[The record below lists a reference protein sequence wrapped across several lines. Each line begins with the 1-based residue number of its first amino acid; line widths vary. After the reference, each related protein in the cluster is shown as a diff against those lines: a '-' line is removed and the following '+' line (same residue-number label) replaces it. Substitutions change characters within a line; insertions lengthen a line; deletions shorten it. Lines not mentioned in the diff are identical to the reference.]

1 MNFKVQA
8 EKMGLDEK
16 EYVEIVDLFIKTTAD
31 NLRQLRSALET
42 GDMSKIHQE
51 THSLKGAALNLGFWE
66 ICEIIERMA
75 MRVREN
81 SWHGLSDDI
90 EMIQG
95 RIDRIADLLG
105 PRLTEDESK
114 GTPGGDPMKKKILV
128 VDNHPVFLKMMTTML
143 EKEGHIVLSAVDG
156 LSALAVLQNFTPDV
170 IFLDLIMPGIGGDK
184 LCRMI
189 RKNPKLK
196 DIYVV
201 IVSAVA
207 AEARLNHSDYGADA
221 CIAKGPYNTMSKHI
235 IAAVEQSGQKT
246 STHQPGAI
254 IGLEGINPHHI
265 TQELLSI
272 KSHFDAILRSM
283 TEGIVEINPE
293 GKIIFANPAAISL
306 IGLPEENL
314 LASNFLELFQE
325 EDQKRAEE
333 LFANRDTRSRVIS
346 EESLFK
352 MNAKVISLGSI
363 PIVGQG
369 DQNLILLLNDV
380 SERKRLEAQL
390 LQAQK
395 MEAIGTLAGGIAH
408 DFNNLLTIIHTH
420 CQLALLDFKE
430 GEVLRGK
437 FEAILNAAERAA
449 SLTRQLLV
457 FSSRQVMEMKVIDIN
472 HLVHDLEKMLRR
484 VLGEDIE
491 LITVLDKNLGK
502 IKADP
507 GQIEQVVLNLAI
519 NARDAMPKGG
529 KLIIETANAVLDEN
543 SPHLQVGVAPGRYVS
558 FSVSDTGVGM
568 TPEIREKIFEP
579 FFTTKE
585 KGKGSGLGLSI
596 AYGIMKQCG
605 GNITV
610 YSEPSHGTIFRIFL
624 PQVDFALGEE
634 GQKAQKRELL
644 GGSETILVV
653 EDEGEVRKLAVEILR
668 RQKYKVLEAA
678 QGEAALLICEEY
690 KAPIHLLLTDVV
702 MPGLNGPDLARRMKY
717 LYPGLKVIFMSGY
730 SDKGI
735 FQRGILDPETGLLQ
749 KPFSLESL
757 TGKVREVLDHQSN

>member
-1 MNFKVQA
+1 MQ
-8 EKMGLDEK
+8 
-16 EYVEIVDLFIKTTAD
+16 
-31 NLRQLRSALET
+31 
-42 GDMSKIHQE
+42 
-51 THSLKGAALNLGFWE
+51 
-66 ICEIIERMA
+66 
-75 MRVREN
+75 
-81 SWHGLSDDI
+81 
-90 EMIQG
+90 
-95 RIDRIADLLG
+95 
-105 PRLTEDESK
+105 
-114 GTPGGDPMKKKILV
+114 KKILV
-128 VDNHPVFLKMMTTML
+128 VDNHPVFLKMVTTML
-143 EKEGHIVLSAVDG
+143 DKEGHTVLSAVDS
-156 LSALAVLQNFTPDV
+156 LSALAVLQDFTPDI

-189 RKNPKLK
+189 RKNPKLNG
-196 DIYVV
+196 IYVV

-207 AEARLNHSDYGADA
+207 AEERLNYSDCGADA
-221 CIAKGPYNTMSKHI
+221 CIAKGPFDTMSKHI
-235 IAAVEQSGQKT
+235 LAAVEQSGQKT
-246 STHQPGAI
+246 SPGQPGGI
-254 IGLEGINPHHI
+254 IGLEGIWPHQL

-272 KSHFDAILRSM
+272 TGHFDAILRSM

-293 GKIIFANPAAISL
+293 GKIIFANPAAIAL

-314 LASNFLELFQE
+314 LASNFPELFQE

-333 LFANRDTRSRVIS
+333 LLANQDTWSRAKS
-346 EESLFK
+346 KESLFK
-352 MNAKVISLGSI
+352 MNAKDLSLSSI
-363 PIVGQG
+363 PIVNQG
-369 DQNLILLLNDV
+369 DRNLILLLNDV
-380 SERKRLEAQL
+380 SEQKRLEAQL

-420 CQLALLDFKE
+420 CQLALLEYKE

-437 FEAILNAAERAA
+437 FESILNAAERAA

-457 FSSRQVMEMKVIDIN
+457 FSRRQVMEMKVFDVN
-472 HLVHDLEKMLRR
+472 QMVQDLEKMLRR

-491 LITVLDKNLGK
+491 LISVLDKDLGK

-543 SPHLQVGVAPGRYVS
+543 SPHLQLGVAPGRYVF

-568 TPEIREKIFEP
+568 TPQIREKIFEP

-596 AYGIMKQCG
+596 VYGIVKQCG

-610 YSEPSHGTIFRIFL
+610 YSEPSQGTIFKIFL
-624 PQVDFALGEE
+624 PQVDFALGEGGE
-634 GQKAQKRELL
+634 KAQKKELA

-653 EDEGEVRKLAVEILR
+653 EDEGEVRNLAVEILR
-668 RQKYKVLEAA
+668 RQRYKVLDAA
-678 QGEAALLICEEY
+678 QGEAALLLCEGY
-690 KAPIHLLLTDVV
+690 KGPIHLLLTDVV

-717 LYPGLKVIFMSGY
+717 LYPELKVILMSGY

-735 FQRGILDPETGLLQ
+735 FQQGILDPETGLLQ

-757 TGKVREVLDHQSN
+757 TGKVREVLDQQSH

>member
-1 MNFKVQA
+1 
-8 EKMGLDEK
+8 
-16 EYVEIVDLFIKTTAD
+16 
-31 NLRQLRSALET
+31 
-42 GDMSKIHQE
+42 
-51 THSLKGAALNLGFWE
+51 
-66 ICEIIERMA
+66 
-75 MRVREN
+75 
-81 SWHGLSDDI
+81 
-90 EMIQG
+90 
-95 RIDRIADLLG
+95 
-105 PRLTEDESK
+105 
-114 GTPGGDPMKKKILV
+114 MKKKILV

-143 EKEGHIVLSAVDG
+143 DKEGHIVLSAEDG
-156 LSALAVLQNFTPDV
+156 LSALAVLRNFTPDI
-170 IFLDLIMPGIGGDK
+170 IFVDLIMPGIGGDK

-189 RKNPKLK
+189 RKNPKLN
-196 DIYVV
+196 DIYIV

-207 AEARLNHSDYGADA
+207 AEERLNYSDYGADA
-221 CIAKGPYNTMSKHI
+221 CIAKGPFDIMSKHI
-235 IAAVEQSGQKT
+235 VAAVEQSGQKT
-246 STHQPGAI
+246 PTREPGAI
-254 IGLEGINPHHI
+254 IGLEGIYPHQI

-272 KSHFDAILRSM
+272 KSHFDAILGSM
-283 TEGIVEINPE
+283 TEGIVEMNPE
-293 GKIIFANPAAISL
+293 GKVIFANPAAVAL

-314 LASNFLELFQE
+314 LASSFLELIQE
-325 EDQKRAEE
+325 QDRKRAEE
-333 LFANRDTRSRVIS
+333 FLANQDTWSRAKA

-352 MNAKVISLGSI
+352 MNEKDLSLSSI
-363 PIVGQG
+363 PIANQG
-369 DQNLILLLNDV
+369 GRNLILLLNDV

-420 CQLALLDFKE
+420 CQLALLDHKE

-457 FSSRQVMEMKVIDIN
+457 FSRRQVMEMKVIDVN
-472 HLVHDLEKMLRR
+472 HLVQDLEKMLRR

-491 LITVLDKNLGK
+491 LITVLDKDLGK

-519 NARDAMPKGG
+519 NARDAMPRGG

-543 SPHLQVGVAPGRYVS
+543 SPHLQAGVAPGRYVF

-568 TPEIREKIFEP
+568 KPEIREKIFVP

-585 KGKGSGLGLSI
+585 KGKGTGLGLSI
-596 AYGIMKQCG
+596 VYGIVKQCG

-610 YSEPSHGTIFRIFL
+610 YSEPSQGTIFKIFL

-634 GQKAQKRELL
+634 GEKTQKKELA

-653 EDEGEVRKLAVEILR
+653 EDETEVRKLAVEILR
-668 RQKYKVLEAA
+668 RQRYKVLEAA
-678 QGEAALLICEEY
+678 TGEEALLICE
-690 KAPIHLLLTDVV
+690 KHNGRIHLLLTDVV
-702 MPGLNGPDLARRMKY
+702 MPGLNGPELARRMKY
-717 LYPGLKVIFMSGY
+717 SCPEMKVIFMSGY

-757 TGKVREVLDHQSN
+757 TGKVRMVLDHQSN